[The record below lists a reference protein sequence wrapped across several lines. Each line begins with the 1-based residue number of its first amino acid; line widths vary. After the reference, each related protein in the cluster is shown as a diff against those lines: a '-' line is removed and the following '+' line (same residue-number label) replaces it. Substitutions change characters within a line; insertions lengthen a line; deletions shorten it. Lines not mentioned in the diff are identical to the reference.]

1 MIFWVFQVDMKG
13 GRKQIAINR
22 QRGLSQNEGILMF
35 GTLQSGD
42 D

>member
-1 MIFWVFQVDMKG
+1 MKG
-13 GRKQIAINR
+13 GRKQVAING

-35 GTLQSGD
+35 GSLQSGD